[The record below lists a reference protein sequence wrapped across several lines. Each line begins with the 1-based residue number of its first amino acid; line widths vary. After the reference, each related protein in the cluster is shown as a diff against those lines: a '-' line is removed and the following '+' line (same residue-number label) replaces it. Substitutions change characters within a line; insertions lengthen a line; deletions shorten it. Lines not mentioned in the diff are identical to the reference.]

1 LQVTVG
7 EVEPEKTAQR
17 SPAAPADKPQASNAG
32 QFLGLTVSELT
43 EAQRQEWKLRG
54 GVRVEAVTEP
64 ATRAGLSEGDVI
76 LAVANTEIKNVK
88 EFEAVLARLDKT
100 KPVAILLRRG
110 EWAQYTLIR
119 PQK

>member
-1 LQVTVG
+1 
-7 EVEPEKTAQR
+7 
-17 SPAAPADKPQASNAG
+17 
-32 QFLGLTVSELT
+32 LGLTVSELT
-43 EAQRQEWKLRG
+43 DAQRQELKLRG

-64 ATRAGLSEGDVI
+64 ASRAGLNEGDVI

-88 EFEAVLARLDKT
+88 EFEAVLSRLDKT

-119 PQK
+119 PQR

>member
-1 LQVTVG
+1 MGHTHQGLRALSYCR
-7 EVEPEKTAQR
+7 PLL
-17 SPAAPADKPQASNAG
+17 DG
-32 QFLGLTVSELT
+32 QIIS
-43 EAQRQEWKLRG
+43 QRQELKLRG
-54 GVRVEAVTEP
+54 GVRVETVAEP
-64 ATRAGLSEGDVI
+64 AARAGLREGDIVM
-76 LAVANTEIKNVK
+76 AVANTEIKNVK

>member
-1 LQVTVG
+1 V
-7 EVEPEKTAQR
+7 A
-17 SPAAPADKPQASNAG
+17 
-32 QFLGLTVSELT
+32 
-43 EAQRQEWKLRG
+43 
-54 GVRVEAVTEP
+54 EP
-64 ATRAGLSEGDVI
+64 ATRAGLREGDIVM
-76 LAVANTEIKNVK
+76 AVANTEIKNVK